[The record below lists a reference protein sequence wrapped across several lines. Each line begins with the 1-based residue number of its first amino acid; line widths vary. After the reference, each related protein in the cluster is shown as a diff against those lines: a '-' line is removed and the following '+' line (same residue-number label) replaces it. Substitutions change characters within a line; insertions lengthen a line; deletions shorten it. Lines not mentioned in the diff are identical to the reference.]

1 MGLTVQSRAMATGG
15 QASNGTMIIEF
26 HVSVKTEGA
35 VAVGSSASLCENSFF
50 DHPIHLLDSSKCHVA
65 KI

>member
-1 MGLTVQSRAMATGG
+1 MATGG